1 MVSNYNILI
10 VDDEELAIRG
20 IERGVHWEKLKIDKV
35 FKTHTFET
43 AKRILKVHPIHILL
57 SDIELAGDSGIELVR
72 WARKEFPDLICIFF
86 TCHAEFSYAQEAI
99 KLGAV
104 DYLLKPI
111 PYEQLENLLEKTLE
125 RLEETEKEK
134 KQFEIVNRLS
144 GVEMA
149 EESEE
154 TSKKKIENVKK
165 YIMENLSEEL
175 NRDTLAVIANYSP
188 SHLTKLFK
196 LQEGISLSD
205 YIMKQ
210 RIDMAKY
217 LLNAT
222 NLPVSEIGMRVGFDY
237 PSYFASCFKK
247 AEGMTPQ
254 KYRDTLKVDIP
265 GLDDI

>member
-1 MVSNYNILI
+1 MSNYNILI

-20 IERGVHWEKLKIDKV
+20 IERGVHWERLKIDKV

-72 WARKEFPDLICIFF
+72 WAREEFPDLVCIFF
-86 TCHAEFSYAQEAI
+86 TCHAEFGYAQEAI

-111 PYEQLENLLEKTLE
+111 PYEQLEKLLEKTIE
-125 RLEETEKEK
+125 QLEETAKEK

-144 GVEMA
+144 GVKNTD
-149 EESEE
+149 ESEE
-154 TSKKKIENVKK
+154 NSKKKIEKVKK
-165 YIMENLSEEL
+165 YIMENLSGEL
-175 NRDTLAVIANYSP
+175 NRDDLAAIANYSP

-196 LQEGISLSD
+196 SQEGISLSD
-205 YIMKQ
+205 YIMKK

-217 LLNAT
+217 LLSAT
-222 NLPVSEIGMRVGFDY
+222 NLPVSEIGTRVGFDY
-237 PSYFASCFKK
+237 PSYFTSCFKK
-247 AEGMTPQ
+247 SEGMTPQ
-254 KYRDTLKVDIP
+254 KYRDTLEEDIP

>member
-1 MVSNYNILI
+1 MSNYNILI

-35 FKTHTFET
+35 FKTHTLET
-43 AKRILKVHPIHILL
+43 AKRILRVHPIHILL

-72 WARKEFPDLICIFF
+72 WARAKFPDLICIFF

-111 PYEQLENLLEKTLE
+111 PYEQLEKLLEKALLQ
-125 RLEETEKEK
+125 LEEAEKEK

-144 GVEMA
+144 GVEKIA
-149 EESEE
+149 DEED
-154 TSKKKIENVKK
+154 SKQKIGKVKK
-165 YIMENLSEEL
+165 YIMENLSGEL
-175 NRDTLAVIANYSP
+175 SRDELAAIANYSP

-205 YIMKQ
+205 HIVKK

-222 NLPVSEIGMRVGFDY
+222 SLPVAEIGTRVGFDY
-237 PSYFASCFKK
+237 PSYFTSCFKK
-247 AEGMTPQ
+247 SEGMTPQ
-254 KYRDTLKVDIP
+254 KYREKSEEDIP